1 MQAIVEQ
8 VTRENTLAGRR
19 GSSWGGGSK
28 LLELQQ
34 QLSSLQL
41 GLYLLAGGGLQVQG
55 VSWNGT
61 GGGWGQGRVDGGAA
75 GEELLG
81 SQRRRRSPQLQIPS
95 RGRQVTGTGRLVQR
109 AVGAWTDRA
118 AAGNTG
124 RSRYWWINIKHTS
137 SYIYL
142 ALLVLGG
149 KWRAGSL
156 PL

>member
-61 GGGWGQGRVDGGAA
+61 DGVWGQGRVDRGAA

-81 SQRRRRSPQLQIPS
+81 SQRRCRSPQLLAGDRLQVQGVWCNGLSELGLIG
-95 RGRQVTGTGRLVQR
+95 RRQVIQG
-109 AVGAWTDRA
+109 
-118 AAGNTG
+118 
-124 RSRYWWINIKHTS
+124 
-137 SYIYL
+137 
-142 ALLVLGG
+142 VLGIG
-149 KWRAGSL
+149 G
-156 PL
+156 